1 MRFNVKLKTSILFLQ
16 QGITQTLIISIKP
29 KKMTL
34 SDFTILGKKILVG
47 IVVTLVPF
55 IIIFGGLYLT
65 RHLLSDKKSTNI
77 INTK

>member
-1 MRFNVKLKTSILFLQ
+1 
-16 QGITQTLIISIKP
+16 
-29 KKMTL
+29 MTL